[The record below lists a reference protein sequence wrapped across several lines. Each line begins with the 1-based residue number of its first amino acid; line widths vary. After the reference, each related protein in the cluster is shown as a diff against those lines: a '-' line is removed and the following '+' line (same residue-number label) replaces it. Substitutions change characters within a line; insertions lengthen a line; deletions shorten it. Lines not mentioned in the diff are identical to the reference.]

1 MSAING
7 KVCVVDGVAVDKVF
21 SDSKQVYS
29 RNLLKN
35 TFAYASSWSFSNQA
49 LTEILEADGTPTKII
64 KINYNPNGWVGVYQ
78 TYINW
83 SVKPKDGDTV
93 TLSFYAKG
101 NGRIYS
107 SIEGIA
113 GAINTNATSEWKLY
127 NLTGVA
133 TKEIANVSI
142 YLHNIV
148 TTATS
153 IYVHSVKLEING
165 EPTIYTPAPED
176 VLKGAIIAP
185 NNLV

>member
-1 MSAING
+1 MTTING
-7 KVCVVDGVAVDKVF
+7 KACVVNGAPVDNVF
-21 SDSKQVYS
+21 SDGKLVYG

-35 TFAYASSWSFSNQA
+35 TFDYASGWVFNNAA

-64 KINYNPNGWVGVYQ
+64 KFNYNPNDWVGVWQAY
-78 TYINW
+78 TNW
-83 SVKPKDGDTV
+83 PVRPKAGDTV

-101 NGRIYS
+101 DGRIYS
-107 SIEGIA
+107 TIGGIT

-127 NLTGVA
+127 NFTGVA

-153 IYVHSVKLEING
+153 IYVHSVKFEING

-176 VLKGAIIAP
+176 GGGNEKE
-185 NNLV
+185 